1 MGAATNPT
9 RPVRSSMG
17 NRKPRSLWDEVRALM
32 GWSEEEDEEGE
43 QAQDP
48 ALLFHL
54 LFTVPLV
61 ITVFA
66 SVRRM
71 VAG

>member
-1 MGAATNPT
+1 MRNRNP
-9 RPVRSSMG
+9 
-17 NRKPRSLWDEVRALM
+17 KSLWDELRSFM
-32 GWSEEEDEEGE
+32 GWSDKDDDEGE

-61 ITVFA
+61 VAIFCA
-66 SVRRM
+66 SRRLL
-71 VAG
+71 AP

>member
-1 MGAATNPT
+1 MRNRNP
-9 RPVRSSMG
+9 
-17 NRKPRSLWDEVRALM
+17 KSLWDELRSFM
-32 GWSEEEDEEGE
+32 GWVDDDDEEGE

-61 ITVFA
+61 ITVLA
-66 SVRRM
+66 TTRRM
-71 VAG
+71 LAP

>member
-1 MGAATNPT
+1 MANRNP
-9 RPVRSSMG
+9 
-17 NRKPRSLWDEVRALM
+17 KSLWDELRSFM
-32 GWSEEEDEEGE
+32 GWVDEDDDEGE

-61 ITVFA
+61 ITMLA
-66 SVRRM
+66 TTRRM
-71 VAG
+71 LAP

>member
-1 MGAATNPT
+1 MANRNP
-9 RPVRSSMG
+9 
-17 NRKPRSLWDEVRALM
+17 KSLWDELRSFI
-32 GWSEEEDEEGE
+32 GWVDEDDDEGE

-61 ITVFA
+61 VTMLA
-66 SVRRM
+66 TTRRM
-71 VAG
+71 LAP